1 MKTCKGCGLPKASTD
16 FYAQRSMA
24 DGLAADCKTCYKARV
39 RANRIKKID
48 HYRAYDAKRAKR
60 PERAKAAAEISKVWR
75 QQDSRRMASHNAV
88 TRAVRAGKL
97 ERKPCARCGA
107 VKSYAHHESYDR
119 KLDVVWLCQPCHK
132 QRHKEMVLEGIEP

>member
-1 MKTCKGCGLPKASTD
+1 MKTCKGCGLTKESTE
-16 FYAQRSMA
+16 FYAQRSMT
-24 DGLAADCKTCYKARV
+24 DGLAADCKDCYKARV
-39 RANRIKKID
+39 KANRLKRID
-48 HYRAYDAKRAKR
+48 HYRAYDTKRAKR

-75 QQDSRRMASHNAV
+75 QQDSRRMACHNAV

-97 ERKPCARCGA
+97 ERKPCERCSA